1 LGTSEDIIFCNI
13 GKGQH
18 MKTLF
23 ASAVLAVCCLSG
35 CAEPA
40 AVAKLVSAAEEA
52 LVTVAQA
59 DAHVEEAMLR
69 QMDEQAVSLDEAFL
83 ADMDRLEIE
92 QGGLSIEDVASAK
105 NFYDQK
111 RSALNESRRNLRELF
126 RRRAASLQAAR
137 EMLDYA
143 RNLTIRNRAVSQD
156 VEHYLQFLVR
166 SRQQFQSSSSG
177 GNQP

>member
-1 LGTSEDIIFCNI
+1 
-13 GKGQH
+13 
-18 MKTLF
+18 
-23 ASAVLAVCCLSG
+23 
-35 CAEPA
+35 
-40 AVAKLVSAAEEA
+40 
-52 LVTVAQA
+52 
-59 DAHVEEAMLR
+59 
-69 QMDEQAVSLDEAFL
+69 MDEQAVSLDEAFL